1 MLNASDE
8 SSWLELNA
16 EALRENIAT
25 FRSVLSEP
33 HAGSGKT
40 QLGVVLKA
48 NAYGHGLAEVL
59 SVVHPLVD
67 MIHVISVNDA
77 LFIREQERKEGW
89 PQKRVLVIGAISEQ
103 EFLQLAQVAVEVT
116 ISDSTA
122 RLALEQLRNCGL
134 KVNAHIHVDTGLSR
148 EGFFP
153 TELAKQLNYLN
164 DNDCPYIVR
173 GVLSHFAN
181 TEDVTDQHYAGHQL
195 GEFDAGVAKLCQLLS
210 VSEES
215 LERHIAASAATL
227 VLPRSRADFV
237 RVGIGL
243 YGFWPSSETRISARL
258 VISKVQELK
267 PVLAWRC
274 RSQIVK
280 NLTAGSYVGYGCTY
294 RCERDMRIAV
304 LPVGYFDG
312 YPRLLSGRAHVL
324 VNGHRAPVIG
334 RVMMNHIVVD
344 VSAMTGDESQVLA
357 TLLGRDGTEIIS
369 AEMFAGWCQTIHYE
383 VVARLGS
390 HLRRIVVEK

>member
-1 MLNASDE
+1 MFNASDE
-8 SSWLELNA
+8 SSWIELDA
-16 EALRENIAT
+16 DALRENIAT
-25 FRSVLSEP
+25 FRSVLAEP
-33 HAGSGKT
+33 HSEHGAAR
-40 QLGVVLKA
+40 LGVVLKA
-48 NAYGHGLAEVL
+48 NAYGHGLTQVL
-59 SVVHPLVD
+59 SVVHPWFD
-67 MIHVISVNDA
+67 IIHVISVNDA
-77 LFIREQERKEGW
+77 LLIRTQERENGW
-89 PQKRVLVIGAISEQ
+89 PQRRVLVIGAISER
-103 EFLQLAQVAVEVT
+103 EFVLLAQAGVEVT
-116 ISDSTA
+116 ISDSRA
-122 RLALEQLRNCGL
+122 HMAVQQLKALGL
-134 KVNAHIHVDTGLSR
+134 NVNAHIHVDTGLSR

-153 TELAKQLNYLN
+153 SDVANELSYLKEI
-164 DNDCPYIVR
+164 DCPYTVK

-181 TEDVTDQHYAGHQL
+181 TEDVTDQHYASYQL
-195 GEFDAGVAKLCQLLS
+195 TEFDAGVNELCKLLN
-210 VSEES
+210 VSEKS

-227 VLPRSRADFV
+227 VLPRSRADCV

-258 VISKVQELK
+258 VSSRVQELK
-267 PVLAWRC
+267 PILAWRC
-274 RSQIVK
+274 HSQIVK
-280 NLTAGSYVGYGCTY
+280 RLSAGSYVGYGCSY

-304 LPVGYFDG
+304 FPVGYFDG

-357 TLLGRDGTEIIS
+357 TLLGRDGTEVIS
-369 AEMFAGWCQTIHYE
+369 SEMFASWCQTIHYE

>member
-8 SSWLELNA
+8 SSWIELNA
-16 EALRENIAT
+16 QALRENIAT
-25 FRSVLSEP
+25 FRGVLTDSLPE
-33 HAGSGKT
+33 SGIAR
-40 QLGVVLKA
+40 LGVVLKA
-48 NAYGHGLAEVL
+48 NAYGHGLAQVL

-67 MIHVISVNDA
+67 IIHVISVNDA

-89 PQKRVLVIGAISEQ
+89 PQRRVLVIGAISER
-103 EFLQLAQVAVEVT
+103 EFVRLAQAEVEVT

-122 RLALEQLRNCGL
+122 QKALQPLKASGL
-134 KVNAHIHVDTGLSR
+134 KVNAHVHVDTGLSR

-153 TELAKQLNYLN
+153 LELGQELAYLK
-164 DNDCPYIVR
+164 DNDCPYNVR

-181 TEDVTDQHYAGHQL
+181 TEDVTDQHYAAHQL
-195 GEFDAGVAKLCQLLS
+195 REFDAGVAELCKLLA
-210 VSEES
+210 VPEKS

-227 VLPRSRADFV
+227 VLPPSRADFV

-258 VISKVQELK
+258 VSAKVQELK

-280 NLTAGSYVGYGCTY
+280 NLSAGSYVGYGCTY

-304 LPVGYFDG
+304 FPVGYFDG

-344 VSAMTGDESQVLA
+344 VSAMTGDESEVLA
-357 TLLGRDGTEIIS
+357 TLLGRDGNEIIS
-369 AEMFAGWCQTIHYE
+369 SEMFAGWCQTIHYE

-390 HLRRIVVEK
+390 HLRRVVLET